1 MKQLFQRNSIFI
13 GLSLILLGVL
23 GLALL
28 YIPQGELHLLLC
40 DRHTPARDIFYRYYT
55 QVAEW
60 FPYIVCVA
68 LLLFSRIGDG
78 AFASAAMILSALTT
92 QLFKNIINAPRPI
105 KWFDLNMPDV
115 QLPLTPGVEVHSWFS
130 FPSGHTTSFFALAF
144 VLCVIFTKSPRSDRS
159 PRNPRNPRSLKSPM
173 SPRTYKAFSYLMQV
187 GLFFLAAL
195 GGYSRI
201 YLSQHF
207 ARDVFA
213 GILVG
218 TLITA
223 LCYAIFSR
231 YEDKKWYNYRIFCH
245 RKQENAK
252 K

>member
-1 MKQLFQRNSIFI
+1 MKKLFQQNIVFI

-60 FPYIVCVA
+60 FPYIVCVI

-78 AFASAAMILSALTT
+78 VFASAAMILSALTT

-105 KWFDLNMPDV
+105 KWFELNMPDV

-144 VLCVIFTKSPRSDRS
+144 VVSILFSRETSTSSLSSTNRSY
-159 PRNPRNPRSLKSPM
+159 N
-173 SPRTYKAFSYLMQV
+173 YLFQTA
-187 GLFFLAAL
+187 LFFLAAL

-218 TLITA
+218 VIVTA
-223 LCYAIFSR
+223 VCYAVFSR
-231 YEDKKWYNYRIFCH
+231 YEDKKWYNYRLLSL
-245 RKQENAK
+245 KNQKNAK

>member
-1 MKQLFQRNSIFI
+1 MKEFFKQNGVFI
-13 GLSLILLGVL
+13 GLSLILLIVL

-28 YIPQGELHLLLC
+28 YIPQGELHLMLC

-60 FPYIVCVA
+60 FPYVVCVA

-78 AFASAAMILSALTT
+78 VFASAAMLLSALST
-92 QLFKNIINAPRPI
+92 QILKHICNTLRPVT
-105 KWFDLNMPDV
+105 WFDLFMPEV
-115 QLPLTPGVEVHSWFS
+115 QLPLVDGVKMNYWLS
-130 FPSGHTTSFFALAF
+130 FPSGHTTSFFALAL
-144 VLCVIFTKSPRSDRS
+144 VVCIILTRDIRRYT
-159 PRNPRNPRSLKSPM
+159 
-173 SPRTYKAFSYLMQV
+173 SYAVQA

-207 ARDVFA
+207 ARDVFGGMII
-213 GILVG
+213 GIG
-218 TLITA
+218 ITL
-223 LCYAIFSR
+223 LCYVVFCR
-231 YEDKKWYNYRIFCH
+231 FKDQKWFNYRLF
-245 RKQENAK
+245 QK

>member
-1 MKQLFQRNSIFI
+1 MEKLFQRNIVFI
-13 GLSLILLGVL
+13 VLSLILLGVL

-40 DRHTPARDIFYRYYT
+40 DRHTPARDVFYRYYT

-60 FPYIVCVA
+60 FPYIVCVI

-78 AFASAAMILSALTT
+78 VFASAAMILSALTT

-105 KWFDLNMPDV
+105 KWFELNMPDV

-144 VLCVIFTKSPRSDRS
+144 VLCVIFTRN
-159 PRNPRNPRSLKSPM
+159 PRNHRNPRSLR
-173 SPRTYKAFSYLMQV
+173 SPRTYRACSYLMQTA
-187 GLFFLAAL
+187 LCFLAAL

-218 TLITA
+218 VIVTA
-223 LCYAIFSR
+223 VCYAVFSR
-231 YEDKKWYNYRIFCH
+231 YEDKKWYNYRLLSL
-245 RKQENAK
+245 KNQKNAK

>member
-60 FPYIVCVA
+60 FPYVVCVA

-78 AFASAAMILSALTT
+78 AFASAAMLLSALTT
-92 QLFKNIINAPRPI
+92 QIFKNIINAPRPI
-105 KWFDLNMPDV
+105 KWFELNMPDV

-144 VLCVIFTKSPRSDRS
+144 VLCVIFTRS
-159 PRNPRNPRSLKSPM
+159 PRNPSNPRSLSSPK
-173 SPRTYKAFSYLMQV
+173 TYKAFSCLMQV

-231 YEDKKWYNYRIFCH
+231 YEDKKWYNYRVFCH

>member
-1 MKQLFQRNSIFI
+1 MKGFFKENAIFI
-13 GLSLILLGVL
+13 GLSLILVAVL

-55 QVAEW
+55 HVAEW
-60 FPYIVCVA
+60 FPYVVCVG
-68 LLLFSRIGDG
+68 LLLFSSIGNG
-78 AFASAAMILSALTT
+78 VFASSAMILSALST
-92 QLFKNIINAPRPI
+92 QVLKHIINAPRPVT
-105 KWFDLNMPDV
+105 WFEMFMPET
-115 QLPLTPGVEVHSWFS
+115 QLPLVEGVKMNHWFS

-144 VLCVIFTKSPRSDRS
+144 VACILFTSSPRI
-159 PRNPRNPRSLKSPM
+159 PSLPK
-173 SPRTYKAFSYLMQV
+173 YLVQIV
-187 GLFFLAAL
+187 LFALATL

-207 ARDVFA
+207 AKDVFA

-218 TLITA
+218 TLITIV
-223 LCYAIFSR
+223 CYAIFNR
-231 YEDKKWYNYRIFCH
+231 FEDKKWYNYRFF
-245 RKQENAK
+245 AK

>member
-1 MKQLFQRNSIFI
+1 
-13 GLSLILLGVL
+13 
-23 GLALL
+23 
-28 YIPQGELHLLLC
+28 
-40 DRHTPARDIFYRYYT
+40 
-55 QVAEW
+55 
-60 FPYIVCVA
+60 
-68 LLLFSRIGDG
+68 
-78 AFASAAMILSALTT
+78 
-92 QLFKNIINAPRPI
+92 
-105 KWFDLNMPDV
+105 
-115 QLPLTPGVEVHSWFS
+115 
-130 FPSGHTTSFFALAF
+130 
-144 VLCVIFTKSPRSDRS
+144 
-159 PRNPRNPRSLKSPM
+159 M
-173 SPRTYKAFSYLMQV
+173 SPRTYMAFSCLMQV

-231 YEDKKWYNYRIFCH
+231 YEDKKWYNYRVFCH